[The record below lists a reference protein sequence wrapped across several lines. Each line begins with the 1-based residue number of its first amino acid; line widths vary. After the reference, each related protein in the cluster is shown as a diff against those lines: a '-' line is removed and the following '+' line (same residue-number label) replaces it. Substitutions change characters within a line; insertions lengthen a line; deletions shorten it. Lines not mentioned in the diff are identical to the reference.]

1 MVFCG
6 RVHKEDIEVHFEI
19 PIKGNHFLI
28 YNILVVRCQP
38 ILMPQ
43 THLVTNIPDLIVY
56 CKIGGDKIVMKGI
69 FSGEDVHKHCAI
81 AFKTPPFI
89 DPSITQPFKVL
100 SVRLINYY

>member
-19 PIKGNHFLI
+19 RIKGNHFSI
-28 YNILVVRCQP
+28 YNILVKQ
-38 ILMPQ
+38 ILL
-43 THLVTNIPDLIVY
+43 HTNISLIVY
-56 CKIGGDKIVMKGI
+56 GYLGGDKIVTKGI

-100 SVRLINYY
+100 SVRLVNYY

>member
-19 PIKGNHFLI
+19 PIKGNHFST
-28 YNILVVRCQP
+28 YNILVVKHIQ
-38 ILMPQ
+38 LQ
-43 THLVTNIPDLIVY
+43 NNLDLIVY

-69 FSGEDVHKHCAI
+69 FSGDDVHKHCAI

-89 DPSITQPFKVL
+89 DQGITQPYKVL
-100 SVRLINYY
+100 SVSLVRYHQNASFIC